1 MSTRVASP
9 RPQPSGR
16 HQAVIE
22 QELTRVRG
30 RIRLLDVASTVLTAL
45 LAVLAY
51 ALVIVIADHFLLL
64 GEGVRQGL
72 LLVFLLGLTAYVVW
86 SLVPPLT
93 RKVNPYYA
101 ARALEKARPDTRNGL
116 VTWLDLHEKPLPS
129 LVQEAVHKQALQE
142 LQGVQVEQAVPS
154 RWPMRLLLT
163 VLLLLA
169 VLFGLRFVWPDQ
181 YGSLLQ
187 RAFFPFTPRAV
198 PTFTRLQLKLP
209 IEDEIVESPE
219 TAPVLPI
226 KVEHR
231 RPVTIAVAVEGR
243 VPDSVWI
250 EYTSSLIPT
259 PVKRSLA
266 PPDKDQGRDYWTII
280 LQEFDIPN
288 DGLTFRIRGG
298 DGMTRLYQ
306 LVVEKSR
313 PEVQDLDIALEYP
326 AYLRR
331 PPTQQNYGR
340 IRAPEGT
347 AVRLTVTADQPV
359 KHGFLEVRIK
369 DATIQTLDL
378 EADTRTPPDD
388 PRRSRRLSLTAPWIL
403 TRQLKPQDPAVS
415 CTYRLHLVSVEG
427 KAGWSIDYP
436 LEVLEDAVPWAVIKQ
451 VGPEIIGPSTEM
463 IRLPLGDVVPIRGM
477 TGDDHAVRE
486 VRMRLRT
493 VASPGR
499 PARELTPFGGKPVDQ
514 GSEDK
519 GLQQPRPFAQP
530 PEEFQLILDL
540 GKLTDNPQ
548 ARQAEP
554 FPLKVGDKLE
564 LWVEVLDYREPE
576 PNVGKSKPVIIE
588 LTEPL
593 NQEEREQ
600 KQQQAQEQQQQF
612 DQQRKEQQ
620 QRREQQNQADQQ
632 PQDGQQDQQQQ
643 QQPKDGQQNQQQQ
656 QPMQGEQ
663 KDPMAR
669 DGQQPKDQQP
679 QPQQQP
685 KDGQQNQQQQQPMQG
700 EQKDPMPRDG
710 QQPKDQQPQPQQQPK
725 DGHQNQQQQQ
735 PMQGEQKDPMSK
747 DGQQPKDQQPQQQQP
762 KDGQQ
767 NQQQQPMQGEQKDP
781 MPREGQQPKDQQPQP
796 QQQPKDGQQNQQQQ
810 QQQQPMQ
817 GEQKDPM
824 PKDGQQ
830 PKDQQPQPQQQP
842 KDGQQNQQQQ
852 QQPMQGEQKDP
863 MPREGQQ
870 PKDQQPQP
878 QQQPKDGQQ
887 NQQQQPMQ
895 GEQKDPMPRE
905 GQQPKNQQPQPQQQP
920 KEGQQNQQQQ
930 PMQGEQK
937 DPMPKE
943 GQQPKDQQPQQQQ
956 PKDGQQEQQRQ
967 MTPEQ
972 RREAE
977 EAARKAEEL
986 AEAMRRAGQPDPNN
1000 PDRQPA
1006 NPKDPDWKPDPTNP
1020 EHLAKA
1026 TDLMLESFK
1035 QKLERGEIDKEVL
1048 KQMKWSEEDARRFL
1062 DQYQRLKD
1070 QGLLDQVR
1078 STGPGK
1084 TTGIGRG
1091 ATEVRSQREL
1101 HVDPGLLPP
1110 PQLRSAWENLTRKR
1124 AAPPK

>member
-1 MSTRVASP
+1 MSTKTGSP
-9 RPQPSGR
+9 RSVAPQK
-16 HQAVIE
+16 QAVIE

-30 RIRLLDVASTVLTAL
+30 RIRLLDVASVVLTAL
-45 LAVLAY
+45 AAMLAY
-51 ALVIVIADHFLLL
+51 GLAMIVLDHFFLL
-64 GEGVRQGL
+64 GEGVRQGFL
-72 LLVFLLGLTAYVVW
+72 IVFLLGLAALVVW
-86 SLVPPLT
+86 LLLPPLT
-93 RKVNPYYA
+93 RPVNPYYA
-101 ARALEKARPDTRNGL
+101 ARVLEKSLPDTRNGL
-116 VTWLDLHEKPLPS
+116 VTWLDLHEKPLPP
-129 LVQEAVHKQALQE
+129 VIQEAVHKQAIKE

-154 RWPMRLLLT
+154 RWPIRLSIA
-163 VLLLLA
+163 VLLLLTG
-169 VLFGLRFVWPDQ
+169 LFALRFVWPDQ

-187 RAFFPFTPRAV
+187 RAFLPFTPKAV

-266 PPDKDQGRDYWTII
+266 PPDKDQGREYWTII

-313 PEVQDLDIALEYP
+313 PEVQDLDITLEYP

-340 IRAPEGT
+340 IRAPEGSS
-347 AVRLTVTADQPV
+347 VRLTVTADQPV

-369 DATIQTLDL
+369 DATVQTLDL
-378 EADTRTPPDD
+378 DPDTSTPSDD
-388 PRRSRRLSLTAPWIL
+388 PRRPRRLRLTAPWVL
-403 TRQLKPQDPAVS
+403 TRQLKPQDPGAS
-415 CTYRLHLVSVEG
+415 CTFRLQLVSVEG
-427 KAGWSIDYP
+427 KSGWSMDYP

-451 VGPEIIGPSTEM
+451 VGSQIIDSNTEV
-463 IRLPLGDVVPIRGM
+463 IQLPLNDVAPIRGM

-493 VASPGR
+493 VPSPDR
-499 PARELTPFGGKPVDQ
+499 PIKELNAFGGKPVDQ
-514 GSEDK
+514 GSEGK

-548 ARQAEP
+548 ARQVEP
-554 FPLKVGDKLE
+554 FPLKVGDRLE
-564 LWVEVLDYREPE
+564 LWVEPVDYREPQ
-576 PNVGKSKPVIIE
+576 PNVGKSKPILIE

-593 NQEEREQ
+593 NKEEQQE
-600 KQQQAQEQQQQF
+600 KQEQAQQQQQQF

-620 QRREQQNQADQQ
+620 ERRDRQNQADQQ
-632 PQDGQQDQQQQ
+632 PQDQQQQEPKEGQQPKDQQQQQQ
-643 QQPKDGQQNQQQQ
+643 QQPKDGQQ
-656 QPMQGEQ
+656 
-663 KDPMAR
+663 
-669 DGQQPKDQQP
+669 PKDA
-679 QPQQQP
+679 
-685 KDGQQNQQQQQPMQG
+685 
-700 EQKDPMPRDG
+700 
-710 QQPKDQQPQPQQQPK
+710 
-725 DGHQNQQQQQ
+725 
-735 PMQGEQKDPMSK
+735 
-747 DGQQPKDQQPQQQQP
+747 
-762 KDGQQ
+762 
-767 NQQQQPMQGEQKDP
+767 
-781 MPREGQQPKDQQPQP
+781 
-796 QQQPKDGQQNQQQQ
+796 
-810 QQQQPMQ
+810 
-817 GEQKDPM
+817 
-824 PKDGQQ
+824 
-830 PKDQQPQPQQQP
+830 
-842 KDGQQNQQQQ
+842 
-852 QQPMQGEQKDP
+852 
-863 MPREGQQ
+863 
-870 PKDQQPQP
+870 
-878 QQQPKDGQQ
+878 
-887 NQQQQPMQ
+887 
-895 GEQKDPMPRE
+895 
-905 GQQPKNQQPQPQQQP
+905 
-920 KEGQQNQQQQ
+920 QQQ

-943 GQQPKDQQPQQQQ
+943 GQQPKDQQQQQQ
-956 PKDGQQEQQRQ
+956 PKDGQQPKDAQQQPMQGEQKDPMPKEGQQPKDQQQQQQQQPKDGQQPKDSQQQPMQGEQKDPKPKEGQQPKDQQQQQQQQPKDGQQPKDAQQQPMQGEQKDPMPKEGQQPKDQQQQPKEGQQPKDAQQQPMQGEQKDPMPKEGQQPKDQQQRQ
-967 MTPEQ
+967 EPRDGQKPNDQQQQQPKDGQQNEQQQQREMTPEQ

-977 EAARKAEEL
+977 ETARKADEL
-986 AEAMRRAGQPDPNN
+986 AEALRRAGQPDANN
-1000 PDRQPA
+1000 PDRRPA

-1020 EHLAKA
+1020 QHQAKA

-1035 QKLERGEIDKEVL
+1035 EKLERGEIDKEVL
-1048 KQMKWSEEDARRFL
+1048 KRMKWSEEDARRFL

-1078 STGPGK
+1078 ATGHGK
-1084 TTGIGRG
+1084 TTGVGRS
-1091 ATEVRSQREL
+1091 ATEVRSQRDL
-1101 HVDPGLLPP
+1101 NVDPGLLPP

>member
-1 MSTRVASP
+1 MSSTRVASP

-45 LAVLAY
+45 VAVLAY

-72 LLVFLLGLTAYVVW
+72 LLLFLLGLTAYVVW

-101 ARALEKARPDTRNGL
+101 ARALEKAQPDTRNGL

-154 RWPMRLLLT
+154 RWPMRLLLS
-163 VLLLLA
+163 VLLLL
-169 VLFGLRFVWPDQ
+169 LFLLGLRFVWPDQ

-187 RAFFPFTPRAV
+187 RALFPFTPKAV

-209 IEDEIVESPE
+209 IEDEILGAPE

-226 KVEHR
+226 RVEHR

-313 PEVQDLDIALEYP
+313 PEVQDLDISLEYP

-369 DATIQTLDL
+369 DATVATLDL
-378 EADTRTPPDD
+378 DPDTGTPPDD

-415 CTYRLHLVSVEG
+415 CTYRLHLVSAEG
-427 KAGWSIDYP
+427 KAGWSLDYP
-436 LEVLEDAVPWAVIKQ
+436 LEVIEDAVPWAVIKQ
-451 VGPEIIGPSTEM
+451 IGAEIIGPSTET
-463 IRLPLGDVVPIRGM
+463 IQLPLGDVAPIRGL

-486 VRMRLRT
+486 VRMRVRT
-493 VASPGR
+493 VASPDR
-499 PARELTPFGGKPVDQ
+499 PARDLTPFGGKPVDQ

-548 ARQAEP
+548 GRQPEP

-576 PNVGKSKPVIIE
+576 PNVGRSKPIIIE

-593 NQEEREQ
+593 NQEERDQ

-620 QRREQQNQADQQ
+620 QRREQQNQAEQQ
-632 PQDGQQDQQQQ
+632 PQE
-643 QQPKDGQQNQQQQ
+643 GQQNQEQ
-656 QPMQGEQ
+656 QPNE
-663 KDPMAR
+663 
-669 DGQQPKDQQP
+669 
-679 QPQQQP
+679 
-685 KDGQQNQQQQQPMQG
+685 GQQN
-700 EQKDPMPRDG
+700 
-710 QQPKDQQPQPQQQPK
+710 
-725 DGHQNQQQQQ
+725 
-735 PMQGEQKDPMSK
+735 
-747 DGQQPKDQQPQQQQP
+747 
-762 KDGQQ
+762 
-767 NQQQQPMQGEQKDP
+767 
-781 MPREGQQPKDQQPQP
+781 
-796 QQQPKDGQQNQQQQ
+796 
-810 QQQQPMQ
+810 QQQPMQ

-830 PKDQQPQPQQQP
+830 PKDQQPQQQQP
-842 KDGQQNQQQQ
+842 KDGQQRQ
-852 QQPMQGEQKDP
+852 D
-863 MPREGQQ
+863 Q
-870 PKDQQPQP
+870 PKDA
-878 QQQPKDGQQ
+878 
-887 NQQQQPMQ
+887 
-895 GEQKDPMPRE
+895 
-905 GQQPKNQQPQPQQQP
+905 
-920 KEGQQNQQQQ
+920 QQQ

-937 DPMPKE
+937 DPMPKD
-943 GQQPKDQQPQQQQ
+943 GQQPKDQQPQQQ
-956 PKDGQQEQQRQ
+956 PKDGQQDQPRQ

-1000 PDRQPA
+1000 PERRPA
-1006 NPKDPDWKPDPTNP
+1006 NPKDPEWKPDPTNP
-1020 EHLAKA
+1020 EHLSKA

-1035 QKLERGEIDKEVL
+1035 EKLERGDIDKEVL
-1048 KQMKWSEEDARRFL
+1048 KQMKWSEEDARRFVK
-1062 DQYQRLKD
+1062 QYQRLKD